1 MIENQLET
9 TLRPLGA
16 MFEGATDRLIRMRR
30 VHTGAGF
37 SKSRTSVILMRQADG
52 EPYIAMLVDGD
63 LQYRGPDGAILNLFG
78 SSVCKNNWRVLPLD
92 DAGADP
98 CIAVKLA
105 LQLLGNE
112 ATDGSIAVPSLL
124 DRYGVSTRVAHP
136 FETFGRDRELLSAI
150 SFLTT
155 QSPGLLLVTG
165 DDGVGKSAFV
175 SGLAQRMNGW
185 EFITVNLPAVFAGAS
200 SESAKER
207 LLARLLED
215 AAKRRS
221 LVLVLDR
228 IQLVASLPM
237 ASELLGSSLNGPI
250 VGMLPRSYVRW
261 FPANSRHGAVIELE
275 GLDRKNSLAA
285 VDGRRL
291 SFQAH
296 HGIVIAPEMAAA
308 AFDRSIQM
316 NGFLPEKATTL
327 LDLACS
333 RAAAEGALQVQE
345 IHVLLAAS
353 EIENWHAMSVVSER
367 EVGR

>member
-1 MIENQLET
+1 
-9 TLRPLGA
+9 
-16 MFEGATDRLIRMRR
+16 
-30 VHTGAGF
+30 
-37 SKSRTSVILMRQADG
+37 VILMRQADG
-52 EPYIAMLVDGD
+52 EPYIAMLVDED
-63 LQYRGPDGAILNLFG
+63 LQYKGPDGAILDLFG
-78 SSVCKNNWRVLPLD
+78 SSACKNNWRILPLD

-98 CIAVKLA
+98 CIVVKLA

-112 ATDGSIAVPSLL
+112 ATDGSIAEPSLL
-124 DRYGVSTRVAHP
+124 QRYGVSTLVAHP

-155 QSPGLLLVTG
+155 QSPGLLLVAG

-207 LLARLLED
+207 LLARLIED

-228 IQLVASLPM
+228 IQWVASLPT
-237 ASELLGSSLNGPI
+237 ASELLGSCLNRPV

-261 FPANSRHGAVIELE
+261 FPPNSRHGAVIALE
-275 GLDRKNSLAA
+275 GLDRTNSLAA
-285 VDGRRL
+285 VEARRP

-296 HGIVIAPEMAAA
+296 HGIAIPPEIPAAV
-308 AFDRSIQM
+308 FDRSIQM
-316 NGFLPEKATTL
+316 SGFLPEKAIAL
-327 LDLACS
+327 LDLACA
-333 RAAAEGALQVQE
+333 RAVVEGAPQVE
-345 IHVLLAAS
+345 DIHVFLAAS
-353 EIENWHAMSVVSER
+353 EIENFAALSVLSDKEICR
-367 EVGR
+367 